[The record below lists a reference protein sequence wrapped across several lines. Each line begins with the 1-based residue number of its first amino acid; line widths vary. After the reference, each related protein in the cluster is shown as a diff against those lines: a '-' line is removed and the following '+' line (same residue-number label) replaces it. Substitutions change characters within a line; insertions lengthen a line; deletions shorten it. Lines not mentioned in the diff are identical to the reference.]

1 MRGKLGHLAWS
12 LWKAIKKNQIL
23 THPLS
28 DERDQKMQV
37 MGGAKKKF
45 RKFKLNQIRSFQV
58 ETTQVFGTH

>member
-37 MGGAKKKF
+37 MGGAKKKVSE
-45 RKFKLNQIRSFQV
+45 I
-58 ETTQVFGTH
+58 